1 MANEFTLPQMLRT
14 DKVNAR
20 FKEILGDNAV
30 SFVSSILMI
39 YNENEKLRRCTPASI
54 LTTDAQAANLK
65 LPIMPQLGYA
75 YVILY
80 GNVALTWA
88 FSKTF

>member
-1 MANEFTLPQMLRT
+1 MANELTLPQMLRT

-20 FKEILGDNAV
+20 FKEILGDNAA

-54 LTTDAQAANLK
+54 LTTDVQAANLK

-75 YVILY
+75 YVVIPY
-80 GNVALTWA
+80 GNVALT
-88 FSKTF
+88 